1 VKLHRLTLRNYR
13 GIAFRDVEF
22 PDRGVVVVCGANE
35 IGKSSMIEALDL
47 LLEAKDRSSKKE
59 VKQVKPTHVD
69 EGAEVKAEISTG
81 PYRFTYFKRYHKRPV
96 TELTVTAPVRE
107 QLTGDEAHER
117 VQAILNETVDVALW
131 QAQRVLQTS
140 STSPV
145 DLSGCDA
152 LSRALDVAAGQA
164 VTLSGSE
171 PLLID
176 RIDEEF
182 RRYFTQTGK
191 PTGEWAAALKRRQ
204 AAAAAVAEC
213 RSAVAEI
220 EEAVGRHDVLTAELA
235 ELDAERSVVEPR
247 LEAARAAADTVSK
260 VAERLTQ
267 AKVVA
272 DAARSTHAAATAA
285 LTERRR
291 LRTELEQETSSVET
305 LAAALDQATL
315 EETEAREAHAK
326 ATAAVLAAT
335 SDVEAWQARV
345 DAVRTVVEQIARHDE
360 AGRIALRLSKI
371 DAADARLRDVEALL
385 AEIPLSDR
393 TMRLIEAASAAV
405 DVAAAAAEAASARIE
420 LVAATSMSVT
430 VAGEVVSLDAGATW
444 STSATA
450 PTDVVMPGLVTVR
463 VVPGTPAAH
472 TGDELDT
479 KAQVLAQVL
488 RDVGVDDVEAA
499 RALDERRRDLT
510 ATRQQLRATRDAQ
523 AADDDV
529 DALRR
534 RLAALRTDLPADAPD
549 ADAARTELDAAA
561 AAHRQAL
568 ATCAALRDAASA
580 ASTRVNDRAS
590 AATVLRSRIDAGR
603 ERAQKLAE
611 RLEQGRASITDDELV
626 LRADAAAERLGE
638 AATRVEA
645 LQIELD
651 GAQPAVVAAE
661 LTEANALAD
670 RLGRRHRDVAAQLV
684 ATTAQLGVYGT
695 EGRHGRLDAAE
706 MECAHAE
713 ADWARL
719 QRRANAVMLLRS
731 TMTRHRDD
739 ARQRY
744 VDPFRVE
751 VERLGRIVFGQDF
764 EVGIDAE
771 LRIQTRTLDGCTV
784 PYDSLSGGAKE
795 QLGIVAR
802 LAGAALVAKEDG
814 VPVVIDDALGFTDS
828 NRLVKMAEVFDAVG
842 GDGQVIV
849 LTCSPERYAGVIGA
863 QRIELTSA
871 V

>member
-1 VKLHRLTLRNYR
+1 MKLHRLTLRNYR

-117 VQAILNETVDVALW
+117 VQAILNETVDVQLW

-182 RRYFTQTGK
+182 RRYFTNTGK

-220 EEAVGRHDVLTAELA
+220 EEAVSRHDVLTAELA
-235 ELDAERSVVEPR
+235 ELDAGRSVVEQR
-247 LEAARAAADTVSK
+247 LQAARAAADTVSK

-272 DAARSTHAAATAA
+272 DAARSTQVAAAAA
-285 LTERRR
+285 LIERRR
-291 LRTELEQETSSVET
+291 LRTELEQETSGVET
-305 LAAALDQATL
+305 LVAALERATL
-315 EETEAREAHAK
+315 EEAQAREAHAE
-326 ATAAVLAAT
+326 AAAAALAAT
-335 SDVEAWQARV
+335 ADVEAWQAKV
-345 DAVRTVVEQIARHDE
+345 DAARTVVDRIAKHDE
-360 AGRIALRLSKI
+360 VGRIALRLSKI
-371 DAADARLRDVEALL
+371 DAADARLRDVEAML

-420 LVAATSMSVT
+420 LVAAERMSVT
-430 VAGEVVSLDAGATW
+430 VAGEVVTLDAGATW

-450 PTDVVMPGLVTVR
+450 PTDVEMPGLTVR

-488 RDVGVDDVEAA
+488 REVGVDDVEAA
-499 RALDERRRDLT
+499 RALDERRRELM

-529 DALRR
+529 DVLRR

-549 ADAARTELDAAA
+549 ADAARTELDTAA
-561 AAHRQAL
+561 AAHREAL
-568 ATCAALRDAASA
+568 ATCAALREA
-580 ASTRVNDRAS
+580 ASTASTVVNEKVS
-590 AATVLRSRIDAGR
+590 AATVLRSRIDAGQ
-603 ERAQKLAE
+603 ERAASLAD

-626 LRADAAAERLGE
+626 LRADTAAVRLGE
-638 AATRVEA
+638 AATEVEA

-651 GAQPAVVAAE
+651 GAQPAEVAAE

-695 EGRHGRLDAAE
+695 EGRQGRLDAAE

-751 VERLGRIVFGQDF
+751 VERLGRIVFGPDF